1 MLIKPTK
8 ITGYK
13 IIAIKNAIMYDVD
26 TKEPLL
32 EIKEGFLTTDELY
45 SIYDR
50 GKFPIIRVEDERKIW
65 FSSQF
70 LI

>member
-13 IIAIKNAIMYDVD
+13 IIAIKEAILYDAD
-26 TKEPLL
+26 SKEPLL
-32 EIKEGFLTTDELY
+32 KMEEGFLTTDELY

-50 GKFPIIRVEDERKIW
+50 GSFPIIKVEDERKI
-65 FSSQF
+65 
-70 LI
+70 